1 MGKDGLTGNS
11 VWNRVDVFEYQWDQ
25 DPGTY
30 TGSTDHLSTE
40 DSLELADSYCIRDSR
55 VEANMVPH
63 LQDDDSLL

>member
-1 MGKDGLTGNS
+1 MGKDGLTGNT
-11 VWNRVDVFEYQWDQ
+11 VLNKIDVFEYQWDQ
-25 DPGTY
+25 DPGTH